1 MTRDN
6 LFDRATWLLA
16 HAAAARLA
24 GLDPTTADLTS
35 VAQALRGH
43 PDIVAGALR
52 LLDQA
57 DARRAAWQ
65 AQEEARLAAANI
77 AERRRKKHARGLRV
91 YIEHLRTDPRW
102 VAPYIRWQALTD
114 TPALTFE
121 AVLLGA
127 GPTDNDL
134 AREVLGARSF
144 RRAKRDRTRL
154 LDIVASRMC
163 AVQDTG
169 AARYAAMLW
178 LRLSGF
184 TGTQNEAVARLEA
197 EVERRAE
204 TRRPTVARSSPH
216 KRFVAR

>member
-1 MTRDN
+1 MKEPNPLETFEKRSAEWN
-6 LFDRATWLLA
+6 MRSRPVLDRATWLLV
-16 HAAAARLA
+16 HSAAARFA
-24 GLDPTTADLTS
+24 GLDPTTADLTV
-35 VAQALRGH
+35 VAQALRGC
-43 PDIVAGALR
+43 PEVVAGALR

-77 AERRRKKHARGLRV
+77 AERRRKHARGLRV

-102 VAPYIRWQALTD
+102 VAPCVRWQALTD

-197 EVERRAE
+197 EVERRA
-204 TRRPTVARSSPH
+204 
-216 KRFVAR
+216 